1 MPLTTRCDR
10 CGRLFPVYAQQ
21 LKERR
26 GRVHCPQCGARFDG
40 LTALLDEPMPGFEPL
55 AGRVWTAAPVAV
67 ATGKRS
73 GRRGVPWP
81 RLGIAD
87 RSPPAATPDWA
98 HRSAAGRAARRPL
111 SGLGWT
117 LGCLLLL
124 LTLGAQ
130 WVWWQRGDLLRD
142 TKGRVALEMLCER
155 LGCTLPALRVP
166 DALAVR
172 DPTLDPDPAG
182 GGDLTLRLRIENR
195 GQVPQPIPLLEL
207 ELLDREGELAANR
220 RFGPEE
226 YAPGVMHPLDPGETR
241 AVSLA
246 IARPQVE
253 TSGFRVRL
261 R

>member
-1 MPLTTRCDR
+1 MPLNTRCDR

-26 GRVHCPQCGARFDG
+26 GRVNCPQCGARFDA
-40 LTALLDEPMPGFEPL
+40 LTTLLDEAMPGFEPS
-55 AGRVWTAAPVAV
+55 AGRVWTAAPVGV
-67 ATGKRS
+67 DKRTGSRVP
-73 GRRGVPWP
+73 RGP
-81 RLGIAD
+81 RLGIGD
-87 RSPPAATPDWA
+87 RRRPERAR
-98 HRSAAGRAARRPL
+98 RSAAGRPARRPL
-111 SGLGWT
+111 SRLGWT
-117 LGCLLLL
+117 LGSLLLL

-142 TKGRVALEMLCER
+142 SERRVALERLCER

-182 GGDLTLRLRIENR
+182 GGDLTLHLRIENR
-195 GQVPQPIPLLEL
+195 GQVPQPMPLLEL
-207 ELLDREGELAANR
+207 ELLDLEGELAANR
-220 RFGPEE
+220 RFAPQE
-226 YAPGVMHPLDPGETR
+226 YAPGFTHPLDPGETR

-246 IARPQVE
+246 IARPQAQ
-253 TSGFRVRL
+253 TSGFKVRL